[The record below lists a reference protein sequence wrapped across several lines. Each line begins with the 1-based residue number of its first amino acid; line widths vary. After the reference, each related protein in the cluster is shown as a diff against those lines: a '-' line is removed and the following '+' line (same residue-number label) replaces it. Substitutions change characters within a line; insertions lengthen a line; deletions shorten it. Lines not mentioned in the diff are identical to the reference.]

1 MPLSTIQYIAA
12 AIIPVLFAITLHEV
26 AHGYVANRFGDPS
39 AKILGRLT
47 LNPLKHIDL
56 VGTIIVPALLLAFGG
71 FIFGWAKPVPVNAR
85 NMKNPRHDMIWVA
98 AAGPAS
104 NGIMALLW
112 AVILKICI
120 VFFISQPQIFV
131 PIKTMAAIG
140 IQINLVLMV
149 LNLIPI
155 PPLDGS
161 KVLMGVIPGP
171 AANKLSLLEPYG
183 FFIVLALL
191 YFGIL
196 SAILEPVLNVLFQAI
211 SGLFGF

>member
-1 MPLSTIQYIAA
+1 MPLSTIQYIVA

-56 VGTIIVPALLLAFGG
+56 IGTIIVPALLLTFGG
-71 FIFGWAKPVPVNAR
+71 FIFGWAKPVPVNDR
-85 NMKNPRHDMIWVA
+85 NMKNPRVDMIWVT
-98 AAGPAS
+98 AAGPAA
-104 NGIMALLW
+104 NGIMALFW
-112 AVILKICI
+112 ALILKISI
-120 VFFISQPQIFV
+120 VFFATQPQLFI
-131 PIKTMAAIG
+131 PIKTMAVIG
-140 IQINLVLMV
+140 IEINLVLMV

-161 KVLMGVIPGP
+161 KVLMGLIPGP
-171 AANKLSLLEPYG
+171 AAYKLSLLEPYG

-196 SAILEPVLNVLFQAI
+196 STILEPILNILFEVI
-211 SGLFGF
+211 GRLFGF

>member
-12 AIIPVLFAITLHEV
+12 AIIPVLFAITVHEV

-39 AKILGRLT
+39 AKMLGRLT
-47 LNPLKHIDL
+47 LNPIKHIDI
-56 VGTIIVPALLLAFGG
+56 VGTILVPALLLTFGG
-71 FIFGWAKPVPVNAR
+71 FLFGWAKPVPVNPQA
-85 NMKNPRHDMIWVA
+85 MKNPRTHMIWVA
-98 AAGPAS
+98 AAGPAA
-104 NGIMALLW
+104 NGMMALFW
-112 AVILKICI
+112 AAILKMTI
-120 VFFISQPQIFV
+120 VFFATQPQIFI

-149 LNLIPI
+149 LNLVPI

-161 KVLMGVIPGP
+161 KILMGVLPGP
-171 AANKLSLLEPYG
+171 AAYKLSLLEPYG

-196 SAILEPVLNVLFQAI
+196 SAILEPILTILFQMI